1 MRITTIMR
9 GSKQISRNNMIFRN
23 YPQNFSRFSG
33 YELDNLFR
41 MTGIYMKIPL
51 WLLKL
56 KIWINNRLL
65 YPICLS
71 NTVEHVV
78 EVKRRE

>member
-1 MRITTIMR
+1 
-9 GSKQISRNNMIFRN
+9 
-23 YPQNFSRFSG
+23 
-33 YELDNLFR
+33 
-41 MTGIYMKIPL
+41 MKIPL

-65 YPICLS
+65 YPIGLS

-78 EVKRRE
+78 EVKRR